1 MPDIN
6 RDISIE
12 QVDYNIDIN
21 TENYTIEINPT
32 NSYVI
37 ELNEQGPQGLTGPQ
51 GPQGIQGIQG
61 EQGIQGIQGI
71 QGPADADGTNAT
83 ITNVTASVD
92 GNVGTPS
99 VTVTM
104 GGTESARTFDFA
116 FSNLK
121 GADGTGSGT
130 VSSVNNVSPDGNGNV
145 TLTASDVGAYPDNN
159 PDGYISSVPTATTS
173 SLGLVQPDGIT
184 ITINDGVISGASSVD
199 IDNKSITENSSDEL
213 QTVGVIDSNNTSNA
227 IKTWTGTKAQ
237 YNAIVSKD
245 SNTLYNITDD
255 TDVTLSLLELLY
267 PVGAI
272 YIGTCVSCPLA
283 VLGVGTWQLIASDM
297 VLQGA
302 GTVGNAGDT
311 VSAGLP
317 NHKHYEFVSTS
328 RGTSK
333 DSQTEQQ
340 LRNDMQVSSLWYGGY
355 ASYNMARNGDTA
367 DVGLSS
373 NPIVQGIYGNSTTV
387 QPPAYIVNIWERVS

>member
-51 GPQGIQGIQG
+51 GPHGIQGIQGIQG
-61 EQGIQGIQGI
+61 EQG
-71 QGPADADGTNAT
+71 PAGQDGTNAT

-92 GNVGTPS
+92 SNVGTPS
-99 VTVTM
+99 VSVTM
-104 GGTESARTFDFA
+104 GGTESARTFDFE
-116 FSNLK
+116 FHNLK
-121 GADGTGSGT
+121 GADGTGT
-130 VSSVNNVSPDGNGNV
+130 VTSVNNVNPDGNGNV
-145 TLTASDVGAYPDNN
+145 TLTASDIGAYPDNN

-173 SLGLVQPDGIT
+173 SLGLVQPDGVT

-199 IDNKSITENSSDEL
+199 IDNKSITENSSDKL

-245 SNTLYNITDD
+245 TNTLYNITDD

-267 PVGAI
+267 PVGSV
-272 YIGTCVSCPLA
+272 YIGTMANCPLA
-283 VLGVGTWQLIASDM
+283 TLGIGTWQLIASDR

-302 GTVGNAGDT
+302 GTVGSAGDT

-317 NHKHYEFVSTS
+317 NIDGTFGSCLVTCKSNDSTTNLSDLSTTGAFTGYSFTS
-328 RGTSK
+328 RNSGTSSTTTSWFANAK
-333 DSQTEQQ
+333 IKLEA
-340 LRNDMQVSSLWYGGY
+340 SL
-355 ASYNMARNGDTA
+355 
-367 DVGLSS
+367 S
-373 NPIVQGIYGNSTTV
+373 NPIYGNSATV
-387 QPPAYIVNIWERVS
+387 QPPAYIVNIWERIL